1 MERGATGTSTSFTTS
16 RVTSRVWVRPGPP
29 KTTIGPRFGKP
40 EPPDEGTFLAS
51 GFEPPDDF
59 FFDEDPKSL
68 LPELSTKKST
78 ATITTNPT
86 VTKTMMAVSLNARG
100 MLYNSYP

>member
-1 MERGATGTSTSFTTS
+1 IERGATGTSTSFTTS
-16 RVTSRVWVRPGPP
+16 RVTSRVWVRPPP

-40 EPPDEGTFLAS
+40 EPPEEDGAFLACA
-51 GFEPPDDF
+51 FEPSEDF
-59 FFDEDPKSL
+59 FLDEDPKSL

-86 VTKTMMAVSLNARG
+86 VKKTMMAVSLNARG
-100 MLYNSYP
+100 MLYSSYP